1 MDKVKKKDKIQKIGQ
16 NREKN
21 KIKMTSNDLL
31 KMKNEDFYYRCWQ
44 SHMYVYLVLI
54 ITVL

>member
-1 MDKVKKKDKIQKIGQ
+1 MTKFKKDKIQKIGQ

-31 KMKNEDFYYRCWQ
+31 KMKNEDFY
-44 SHMYVYLVLI
+44 
-54 ITVL
+54 

>member
-1 MDKVKKKDKIQKIGQ
+1 MTKFKKWTKLKKGQNSKIQKIGQ

-31 KMKNEDFYYRCWQ
+31 KMKNEDFY
-44 SHMYVYLVLI
+44 
-54 ITVL
+54 